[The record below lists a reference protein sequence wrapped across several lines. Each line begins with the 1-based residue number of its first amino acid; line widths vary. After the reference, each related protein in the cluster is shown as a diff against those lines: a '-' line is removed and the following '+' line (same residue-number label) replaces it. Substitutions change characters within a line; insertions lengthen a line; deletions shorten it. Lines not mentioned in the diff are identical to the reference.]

1 PKRYRNTGKERDEES
16 GLYYHGARYYASWLG
31 RWISTDPT
39 GPAYGL
45 NLFRYSTNSPIRF
58 VDQTGR
64 KPEDVSGPNFY
75 YPWELKPE
83 DFCQGPCLTD
93 REIYR
98 DIDSI
103 MQKENQRREQEE
115 FAGSFEKRF

>member
-1 PKRYRNTGKERDEES
+1 
-16 GLYYHGARYYASWLG
+16 
-31 RWISTDPT
+31 
-39 GPAYGL
+39 
-45 NLFRYSTNSPIRF
+45 
-58 VDQTGR
+58 
-64 KPEDVSGPNFY
+64 
-75 YPWELKPE
+75 WELKPE

-115 FAGSFEKRF
+115 FAGSFEKRFKEAAWGTTRTTRRDVWEYGLAHGLFQKSEEEAVMGFGGRKERFKNDITRAKIYEGMRLDDEMTREYTRIQGM